1 MHICALFNHCK
12 NNVLNITVSVAWYY
26 YHAIPTVSILLLHC
40 FRNYVRVFIA
50 CQNLTSYMLL
60 TTLGSCEG
68 CYVSM
73 YEEFDH
79 CKTTY

>member
-1 MHICALFNHCK
+1 MHCLANHCK

-26 YHAIPTVSILLLHC
+26 YHVIPTVSTLLLHC
-40 FRNYVRVFIA
+40 FHNHVILVY
-50 CQNLTSYMLL
+50 NMPESNYMLL
-60 TTLGSCEG
+60 ITLGSCVG

-79 CKTTY
+79 CKTT